1 MSFFKHRYPYTDFH
15 ELNLD
20 YILDKV
26 NNFADEMKNYVK
38 HVVGTSSGIIKVI
51 DGDGNEGE
59 IGLIKDALN
68 ANNAVNAN
76 NDRTGRDI
84 RKYIL
89 GASIAGNV
97 ITLKNALDEDINLT
111 ITTTTNTIVTLT
123 PNEYTAI
130 GDIDFSTVDVGGSL
144 YFDSDKSRSNIGTAF
159 RNDNFIMM
167 KYLSSVGA
175 LIPQFAVP
183 VTMGPD
189 ELYITIP
196 QNDYALQTTKL
207 YTFKILTDND
217 HSFDSGYH
225 LKLTRV
231 I

>member
-1 MSFFKHRYPYTDFH
+1 MPFFRDYPYTNFN

-20 YILDKV
+20 YLLAKINAFDS
-26 NNFADEMKNYVK
+26 EMKNYVRT
-38 HVVGTSSGIIKVI
+38 VTANSSGIITVI
-51 DGDGNEGE
+51 DGNGGTGE
-59 IGLIKDALN
+59 IGLIRDALN
-68 ANNAVNAN
+68 ANQAVNAN

-97 ITLKNALDEDINLT
+97 ITLTNALDEDINLT
-111 ITTTTNTIVTLT
+111 ITTTTNTIVTLSPNDYT
-123 PNEYTAI
+123 PS
-130 GDIDFSTVDVGGSL
+130 GDIDFSSVDVGNSL

-167 KYLSSVGA
+167 KYISPVGA
-175 LIPQFAVP
+175 LVPQFSVP
-183 VTMGPD
+183 VVKGTD
-189 ELYITIP
+189 ELYISIP
-196 QNDYALQTTKL
+196 QNDYSLQTTKIF
-207 YTFKILTDND
+207 TFKILNDND

-231 I
+231 L